1 MSGVSPLEEQ
11 EIALVKFDH
20 MTIPVSNWIA
30 SRDWYVNVLGLK
42 VEFEVPDR
50 LTVAVQDQF
59 DFTIFLVE
67 ESVPSKS
74 MTCRHLSR
82 ISRAKVFRSAIHPRK
97 VYTGYGAEL
106 RDPDGYIVRLCGSEV
121 HEG

>member
-20 MTIPVSNWIA
+20 TTIPVSNWIA

-50 LTVAVQDQF
+50 LTGAVA
-59 DFTIFLVE
+59 LP
-67 ESVPSKS
+67 VPICWAGCSLK
-74 MTCRHLSR
+74 
-82 ISRAKVFRSAIHPRK
+82 
-97 VYTGYGAEL
+97 
-106 RDPDGYIVRLCGSEV
+106 
-121 HEG
+121 